1 MTKLLFFY
9 FCAVNA
15 LSAILTIADKSFAK
29 RKKWR
34 IRESTLIL
42 VAVLGGS
49 PAEYIAMRII
59 HHKTR
64 HKKFMIGLPLIF
76 LIQLA
81 AVLVFLYF
89 YKQGTFSF

>member
-1 MTKLLFFY
+1 M
-9 FCAVNA
+9 
-15 LSAILTIADKSFAK
+15 TIADKSFAK
-29 RKKWR
+29 RQKWR

-49 PAEYIAMRII
+49 PAEYIVMRII

-64 HKKFMIGLPLIF
+64 HKKFMISLPLIF

-89 YKQGTFSF
+89 YKQATFSF

>member
-29 RKKWR
+29 RQKWR

-49 PAEYIAMRII
+49 PAEYIVMRII

-76 LIQLA
+76 LIQLT

>member
-1 MTKLLFFY
+1 MLFFY

-29 RKKWR
+29 RQKWR

-49 PAEYIAMRII
+49 PAEYIVMRII

-76 LIQLA
+76 LIQLTI
-81 AVLVFLYF
+81 VLVFLYF